1 MMTEADKLRAFIV
14 VKEQQIRD
22 LESKYGT
29 GVRPSWVGED
39 ITRYWLY
46 ARDAKDQLAAME
58 ASNEPDNSSN

>member
-1 MMTEADKLRAFIV
+1 MTEADKLRAFIF

-58 ASNEPDNSSN
+58 ASNEPDNSNH

>member
-1 MMTEADKLRAFIV
+1 MTDADKLRAFIV

-58 ASNEPDNSSN
+58 ASNEPDNSNH

>member
-1 MMTEADKLRAFIV
+1 MTEADKLRAFIA

-58 ASNEPDNSSN
+58 AINEPDNFNH

>member
-1 MMTEADKLRAFIV
+1 MTEADKLRAFIV

-58 ASNEPDNSSN
+58 ASNATDNSSN

>member
-1 MMTEADKLRAFIV
+1 MTEADKLRAFIV

-58 ASNEPDNSSN
+58 TSNATDHSSN

>member
-46 ARDAKDQLAAME
+46 ARDAKDKLATME
-58 ASNEPDNSSN
+58 ASNEPDNSNH

>member
-1 MMTEADKLRAFIV
+1 MTEADKLRAFIV

-58 ASNEPDNSSN
+58 AINEPDNCNH

>member
-1 MMTEADKLRAFIV
+1 MMTEADKLRAFIA

-46 ARDAKDQLAAME
+46 ARDAKDKLATME
-58 ASNEPDNSSN
+58 ANNATNHDHQ

>member
-1 MMTEADKLRAFIV
+1 MTEADKLRAFIV

-46 ARDAKDQLAAME
+46 ARDAKDQLTAME
-58 ASNEPDNSSN
+58 ASNEPDNSNH